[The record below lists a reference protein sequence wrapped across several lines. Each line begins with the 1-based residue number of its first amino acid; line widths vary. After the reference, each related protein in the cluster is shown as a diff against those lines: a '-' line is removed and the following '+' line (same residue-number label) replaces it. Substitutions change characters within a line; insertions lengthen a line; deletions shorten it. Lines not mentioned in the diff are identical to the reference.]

1 MKKSK
6 VACFS
11 IGTALL
17 LAALF
22 FVLFNLNQDRK
33 SGEIAQ
39 EILLELKEEIAE
51 NSSESAFESIE
62 NSVQDDLYSEYE
74 SSIEIEAVEPYIELD
89 GNIYIG
95 IISIPS
101 IGIELPV
108 INHWSYPSL
117 KISPCRYKGAV
128 ADDNMIIA
136 AHNYRSHFGR
146 INELSGG
153 EEIIFTDVAGNLYR
167 YEVTFVDNIR
177 GTDIDTMEFDSSEN
191 WDLTLFT
198 CTLSG
203 QSRVTVRAI
212 KLE

>member
-108 INHWSYPSL
+108 INQWSYPSL